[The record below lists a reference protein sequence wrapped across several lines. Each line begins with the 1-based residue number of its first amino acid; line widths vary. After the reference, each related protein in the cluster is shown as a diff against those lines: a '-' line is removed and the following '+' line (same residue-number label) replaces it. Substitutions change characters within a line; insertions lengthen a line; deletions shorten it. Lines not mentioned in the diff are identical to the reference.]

1 MKILV
6 IAEKPKLA
14 GNCVAGLS
22 LLGETLSHKN
32 GYYEGDNYIVTYCF
46 GHLLGLNEI
55 ADYTGEKS
63 WQSVSLPFVPESFEF
78 KVKDEAAEQYETIE
92 SLIHRSDIKEVYHL
106 GDADR
111 EGEVIVRNVLHR
123 ASNTH
128 PVMRIWTDDQTE
140 TALADAIRKVR
151 PDKEYDNLYN
161 EGLART
167 YLDWMYGINLT
178 RYITLR
184 TQARPPLRVG
194 RVLIPIIKKIYDR
207 EMEIRNFVSV
217 PYLQAEGNG
226 IKDKIEY
233 KLVLTNA
240 VPRMRDSEVETL
252 VNQLK
257 QMPAIVKTVKKKET
271 IVSRPKLF
279 NLGKA
284 QARIANLHKIGMTE
298 SMGCIQALYES
309 GYLTYPRTD
318 SEYLADTEIDKVD
331 EVIRSIKKNNPDV
344 HITQR
349 EKGVYDNGRVVGHS
363 ALRPTY
369 KIPDDKVFEELVKEA
384 KQKAGGKVTI
394 TADIVKKCYATIY
407 NRFLAA
413 FASDECRR
421 AETEVMISVG
431 DHEFILNGQA
441 TIQAGFLE
449 YDNTIKRDKE
459 IPAFTEG
466 EELSIK
472 WIAAKKKTIPPKR
485 LTVEALN
492 NYLINPFKSEIDD
505 DYKAVVDGLS
515 IGTQSTR
522 TPIIQ
527 NAIDSQYIACR
538 ENSYYLLDRGEY
550 LINTMDTLDID
561 LYRDRTVEFNKLLIS
576 VNKGEMEIEEVV
588 NRSKT
593 DLVNIIQNAD
603 QITEIKVCQNSEA
616 TTETEFQ
623 CPFCNAKIYKGKYGY
638 YCKNKDF
645 SYSKIRG
652 VEVTDSMM
660 QAFMKKKKI
669 LIKGMIS
676 EKGSYDAYVIPQGW
690 EHQDKYTN
698 LKHTLEFL
706 KKKRRSGK

>member
-257 QMPAIVKTVKKKET
+257 QMPAIVKTVKKK
-271 IVSRPKLF
+271 
-279 NLGKA
+279 
-284 QARIANLHKIGMTE
+284 
-298 SMGCIQALYES
+298 
-309 GYLTYPRTD
+309 D
-318 SEYLADTEIDKVD
+318 S
-331 EVIRSIKKNNPDV
+331 
-344 HITQR
+344 
-349 EKGVYDNGRVVGHS
+349 
-363 ALRPTY
+363 
-369 KIPDDKVFEELVKEA
+369 
-384 KQKAGGKVTI
+384 
-394 TADIVKKCYATIY
+394 
-407 NRFLAA
+407 
-413 FASDECRR
+413 
-421 AETEVMISVG
+421 IS
-431 DHEFILNGQA
+431 
-441 TIQAGFLE
+441 
-449 YDNTIKRDKE
+449 
-459 IPAFTEG
+459 P
-466 EELSIK
+466 
-472 WIAAKKKTIPPKR
+472 
-485 LTVEALN
+485 
-492 NYLINPFKSEIDD
+492 
-505 DYKAVVDGLS
+505 KAV
-515 IGTQSTR
+515 
-522 TPIIQ
+522 
-527 NAIDSQYIACR
+527 
-538 ENSYYLLDRGEY
+538 
-550 LINTMDTLDID
+550 
-561 LYRDRTVEFNKLLIS
+561 
-576 VNKGEMEIEEVV
+576 
-588 NRSKT
+588 
-593 DLVNIIQNAD
+593 
-603 QITEIKVCQNSEA
+603 
-616 TTETEFQ
+616 
-623 CPFCNAKIYKGKYGY
+623 
-638 YCKNKDF
+638 
-645 SYSKIRG
+645 
-652 VEVTDSMM
+652 
-660 QAFMKKKKI
+660 
-669 LIKGMIS
+669 
-676 EKGSYDAYVIPQGW
+676 
-690 EHQDKYTN
+690 
-698 LKHTLEFL
+698 
-706 KKKRRSGK
+706 

>member
-1 MKILV
+1 MKILI

-22 LLGETLSHKN
+22 LLGETLSHKS
-32 GYYEGDNYIVTYCF
+32 GYYEGNNYIVTYCF
-46 GHLLGLNEI
+46 GHLLGLLEI
-55 ADYTGEKS
+55 ADYTGKKS
-63 WQSVSLPFVPESFEF
+63 WQSVPLPFVPESFKF

-92 SLIHRSDIKEVYHL
+92 RLIHRSDIKEVYHL

-111 EGEVIVRNVLHR
+111 EGEVIVRNVLYR
-123 ASNTH
+123 AGNTH

-167 YLDWMYGINLT
+167 YLDWTYGINLT

-194 RVLIPIIKKIYDR
+194 RVLIPVVKKIYDR

-217 PYLQAEGNG
+217 PYLQAEGSG
-226 IKDKIEY
+226 MKDQTEY
-233 KLVLTNA
+233 RLVLKNA
-240 VPRMRDSEVETL
+240 DPRIKDSEVERL
-252 VNQLK
+252 VDLLK

-318 SEYLADTEIDKVD
+318 SEYLADTEMDKVD
-331 EVIRSIKKNNPDV
+331 EVIRSIKRENPDV
-344 HITQR
+344 HIMQR
-349 EKGVYDNGRVVGHS
+349 EKGIYDNSRVVGHS

-394 TADIVKKCYATIY
+394 TADIVKKCYKTIY

-421 AETEVMISVG
+421 AETEVTITVG
-431 DHEFILNGQA
+431 DYEFVLTGQA

-472 WIAAKKKTIPPKR
+472 WIAAKKKTTPPKR

-515 IGTQSTR
+515 IGTQATR

-527 NAIDSQYIACR
+527 NAIDSQYIDCR
-538 ENSYYLLDRGEY
+538 DNYYFLEDRGEY

-561 LYRDRTVEFNKLLIS
+561 LYRDRTVEFNKLLIA
-576 VNKGEMEIEEVV
+576 VNKGEMEIEEVID
-588 NRSKT
+588 RSKT
-593 DLVNIIQNAD
+593 DLTSIIQKAD
-603 QITEIKVCQNSEA
+603 QITDIKVCQNNEA
-616 TTETEFQ
+616 STETGFR
-623 CPFCNAKIYKGKYGY
+623 CPFCNEPIYKGKYGY
-638 YCKNKDF
+638 YCKGKDF
-645 SYSKIRG
+645 AYSKFRG

-669 LIKGMIS
+669 LVRGMVS
-676 EKGSYDAYVIPQGW
+676 EKGSYDAFVIPQGW

-698 LKHTLEFL
+698 LVHTLEFP
-706 KKKRRSGK
+706 KKRRSKK